1 MEANLATL
9 DVTQKARI
17 YHTLY
22 RLNLSFAAIVGHCR
36 TLQQS
41 GMVRPKLTRIYQAFT
56 QELQGELNAEVLL
69 TLHGVEEDDWA
80 RFGKVRDKWEKY
92 LQGSPSKSP
101 TFKSSAPRNPASK
114 PRKQASRTRKS

>member
-1 MEANLATL
+1 MATL

-92 LQGSPSKSP
+92 LQGSSSRTPSSR
-101 TFKSSAPRNPASK
+101 SPASK

>member
-1 MEANLATL
+1 MATL

-101 TFKSSAPRNPASK
+101 ASK
-114 PRKQASRTRKS
+114 PRKPASRTRKS